1 MKHYLFLFTAVVFAE
16 ITWSFH
22 YGDKT
27 AFMDVENANE
37 FIDHL
42 IAATKMNISHN
53 LEPYSLPDKSIGFE
67 KKILLVTWR
76 GEAKLYDGLL
86 TGLSTI
92 HRNGDCTIDVQDGN
106 KIYVK
111 VHLGMGILELLYH
124 ATVTFM
130 EFGPSV
136 TVEGKIGYLT
146 INMDISS
153 DPSTGGTPTIERFDM
168 DEMKG
173 LTVSFSGLGPL
184 SWLMTILTS
193 LVLKFFKGIIQ
204 KVIEWTVKR
213 IVANKMKNL
222 KLPIYY
228 K

>member
-1 MKHYLFLFTAVVFAE
+1 MQYYLFLFAALLFAE
-16 ITWSFH
+16 IAWGFH

-27 AFMDVENANE
+27 AFMDVGNANE
-37 FIDHL
+37 FIDQL
-42 IAATKMNISHN
+42 IEATKMGMSHD

-86 TGLSTI
+86 SGLTTI

-106 KIYVK
+106 TMHVK
-111 VHLGMGILELLYH
+111 VHLGMGVLELRYH

-130 EFGPSV
+130 DFGPSV
-136 TVEGKIGYLT
+136 TVEGKIGYVT

-153 DPSTGGTPTIERFDM
+153 DPSTGGIPTIEKFDM

-173 LTVSFSGLGPL
+173 LTVTFNGLGPL

-193 LVLKFFKGIIQ
+193 LVLKFFKGIIKTIIQ
-204 KVIEWTVKR
+204 WTVKR
-213 IVANKMKNL
+213 VVADKIKNL
-222 KLPIYY
+222 QFPIYY